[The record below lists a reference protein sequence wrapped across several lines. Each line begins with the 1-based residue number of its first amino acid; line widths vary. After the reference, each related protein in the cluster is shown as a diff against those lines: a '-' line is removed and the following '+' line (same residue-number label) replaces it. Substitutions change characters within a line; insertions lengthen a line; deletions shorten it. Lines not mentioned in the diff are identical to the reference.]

1 MLRKLFVTT
10 IVGVGLLSQTTLLA
24 QTSGLL
30 HIGAPA
36 QNGFSEERLGRID
49 KVIQQYIDSG
59 WIKGA
64 VGFIAH
70 DGAIVYD
77 KAFGINNVQTG
88 SKLKTDDIF
97 RIASQTKAIT
107 SVAVMTLFEEGK
119 FLLDDPISKYIPA
132 FAHPQVLDTFN
143 EKDSSYTTKPAT
155 REITIRDLLTH
166 TSGIDYAQIGS
177 PKMKAIYAKANI
189 EAGFVDQKKLL
200 ATDIDKLGRL
210 PLAANPG
217 EKFIYS
223 LSVDVLGRL
232 VEVVSGMSLSEY
244 FQKRIFEPLGMNDTY
259 FDLPPSKAN
268 RLVVT
273 YTVNPKTQQLVPWSD
288 NTFPGVDINY
298 PLKKYGYYA
307 GGAGLV
313 STIKD
318 YATFLQMLLNG
329 GTYNNKRILS
339 RHSVAMMTE
348 SQLGNIP
355 FGDDTFGLGFQI
367 TTAKGSRKLGV
378 SEGSFAWGGFFSTQ
392 YWADPKEKIVALIF
406 MQQSPLPH
414 GDIHDKFKALVYQA
428 LQ

>member
-1 MLRKLFVTT
+1 MLRKILATAILAGIACLSSPQT
-10 IVGVGLLSQTTLLA
+10 RAQGIV
-24 QTSGLL
+24 L
-30 HIGAPA
+30 HDGTPG
-36 QNGFSEERLGRID
+36 QNGFSEERLARID
-49 KVIQQYIDSG
+49 KVVRQYMDSG

-77 KAFGINNVQTG
+77 KAFGTNNTQTG
-88 SKLKTDDIF
+88 SRLKTDDIF

-119 FLLDDPISKYIPA
+119 FLLDDPISRYIPS

-143 EKDSSYTTKPAT
+143 EKDSSYTTRPAS

-177 PKMKAIYAKANI
+177 PKLRAIYAKAGV
-189 EAGFVDQKKLL
+189 EAGFVDRNKLL
-200 ATDIDKLGRL
+200 ATDIDKLGKL

-232 VEVVSGMSLSEY
+232 VEVVSKMPLNEY
-244 FQKRIFEPLGMNDTY
+244 FQKRIFGPLGMKDTY
-259 FDLPPSKAN
+259 FDLPASKAN
-268 RLVVT
+268 RLVAT
-273 YTVNPKTQQLVPWSD
+273 YTEDPKTHQVIPWGT

-313 STIKD
+313 STITD
-318 YATFLQMLLNG
+318 YAIFLQMLLNG
-329 GTYNNKRILS
+329 GTYNQQRILS
-339 RHSVAMMTE
+339 RHTVKMMTE

-355 FGDDTFGLGFQI
+355 FGDNTFGLGFEVM
-367 TTAKGSRKLGV
+367 TEKGSLKLGV
-378 SEGSFAWGGFFSTQ
+378 SEGSFSWGGFFGTQ
-392 YWADPKEKIVALIF
+392 YWVDPKEKIVALLF
-406 MQQSPLPH
+406 LQQSPLSH
-414 GDIHDKFKALVYQA
+414 GEIQDKFKVLVYQA